1 MTKKLKISA
10 PIASALFMGLGQI
23 AVLKQYVKGVIFALF
38 EIIVLLNSSAIFNG
52 IKGLITLGDPKNNLP
67 VAQRDNSTWMMLDG
81 LIACVVLV
89 IVIALYIFNIIDAK
103 HSVKEYER
111 TGEVQNLRSF
121 LNVLGEKA
129 FAYTALS
136 PAFVMIAFFVVIPLV
151 FSILLA
157 FTNYSAPQHIPPNS
171 TVDWVGLK
179 TFQDMINMKQYAQ
192 GFARTAVWTLEWAF
206 LGTITCYFGGMFIA
220 LALNDKKIKVSGFFR
235 TIFILPYAVPG
246 MISLF
251 IWAILLNGQFGP
263 ITRGLRELGI
273 IEWLQGIGALQK
285 DAIPWLSET
294 GLARTMLIIVNL
306 WLGFPYFML
315 MITGIM
321 TSMPADIFEAATI
334 DGASKSQQ
342 FRYITLPLLLYQTI
356 PLMIMSFSYNM
367 NNFGGVYFLT
377 NGNPPDTITTQSFAG
392 TTDTLITWMY
402 KLTLEQRLYNR
413 ASVIAIL
420 LFIVVAPFAV
430 YNFTRTKSFKEG
442 EL

>member
-1 MTKKLKISA
+1 MTKKPSLAA
-10 PIASALFMGLGQI
+10 PIGSALFMGLGHI
-23 AVLKQYVKGVIFALF
+23 AVLKQYVKGIIFAIF
-38 EIIVLLNSSAIFNG
+38 EIIVLINASKIVTA
-52 IKGLITLGDPKNNLP
+52 IKGLITLGEQKNHLP

-89 IVIALYIFNIIDAK
+89 IIIIVYVINVTDARRHGLK
-103 HSVKEYER
+103 LEKSGEYQSTRE
-111 TGEVQNLRSF
+111 F
-121 LNVLGEKA
+121 LNDLGEKA

-136 PAFVMIAFFVVIPLV
+136 PAFVMISFFVVIPLV
-151 FSILLA
+151 FAILLA
-157 FTNYSAPQHIPPNS
+157 FTNYSAPSHIPPNN
-171 TVDWVGLK
+171 TVDWVGLQ
-179 TFQDMINMKQYAQ
+179 TFKEMLQMKNYSQ
-192 GFARTAVWTLEWAF
+192 GFARTAVWTFEWA
-206 LGTITCYFGGMFIA
+206 LIGTLTCYFGGMFIA
-220 LALNDKKIKVSGFFR
+220 LALNDKKIKIAGVFR
-235 TIFILPYAVPG
+235 TVFILPYAVPG

-263 ITRGLRELGI
+263 ITRGLREIGVVD
-273 IEWLQGIGALQK
+273 WLRSIGVLQK

-294 GLARTMLIIVNL
+294 NLARVMLLVVNL

-321 TSMPADIFEAATI
+321 TSMPQDVFEAATI
-334 DGASKSQQ
+334 DGANKSQQ

-413 ASVIAIL
+413 ASVVALL
-420 LFIVVAPFAV
+420 LFIVVAPFAI
-430 YNFTRTKSFKEG
+430 YNFMQTKSFKEG